1 MDPKSN
7 LILTVSL
14 SLCCVVKYA
23 VFKEVWAGVVA
34 YAFNLGTHK
43 VEEAR
48 GVRSQ
53 PGLRNEFQDSQSTYI
68 QACLASSIW
77 F

>member
-34 YAFNLGTHK
+34 YAFNLGTL
-43 VEEAR
+43 
-48 GVRSQ
+48 RSRRQ
-53 PGLRNEFQDSQSTYI
+53 GEFEVSLAYVTSSRTASQHI
-68 QACLASSIW
+68 FRLV
-77 F
+77 